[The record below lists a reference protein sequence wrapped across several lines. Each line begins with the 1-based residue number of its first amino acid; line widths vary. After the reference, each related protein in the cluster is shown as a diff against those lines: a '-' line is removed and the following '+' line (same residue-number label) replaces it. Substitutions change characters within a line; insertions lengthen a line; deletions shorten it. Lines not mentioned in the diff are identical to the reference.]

1 MILVKYLLIFDY
13 INFWFY
19 HQNLSAFILPME
31 EALEPVVVILYAF
44 LAMGVVLPD
53 FLQDCFFFF
62 AFSVVEL
69 MAKLFLSIVSLDI
82 SCVFCRAAWK
92 SP

>member
-1 MILVKYLLIFDY
+1 
-13 INFWFY
+13 
-19 HQNLSAFILPME
+19 ME

-53 FLQDCFFFF
+53 FPDCFFF
-62 AFSVVEL
+62 VVDFL
-69 MAKLFLSIVSLDI
+69 VVLIAKLLLSMVSFDI
-82 SCVFCRAAWK
+82 SCVFCRAALK